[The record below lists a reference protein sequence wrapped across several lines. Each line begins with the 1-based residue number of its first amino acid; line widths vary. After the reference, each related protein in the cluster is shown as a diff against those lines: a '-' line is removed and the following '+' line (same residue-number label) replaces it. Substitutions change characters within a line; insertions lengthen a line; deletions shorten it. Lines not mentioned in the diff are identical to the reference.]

1 MYAYETSYYSEQPA
15 EAFKNYL
22 LPVNNE
28 INPKDDIKHLQT
40 LKQVDIVMKYTLIFY
55 DILQKYWQEANKNWY
70 LTNLREF
77 IANKTSI

>member
-1 MYAYETSYYSEQPA
+1 M
-15 EAFKNYL
+15 NYL

-28 INPKDDIKHLQT
+28 INPKDDIKHLYT

-55 DILQKYWQEANKNWY
+55 DMLPKYWQETNKNWY

-77 IANKTSI
+77 IANRTSR

>member
-15 EAFKNYL
+15 EPFMNYL

-28 INPKDDIKHLQT
+28 INPKDIKHLYT

-55 DILQKYWQEANKNWY
+55 DMLQKYWWE
-70 LTNLREF
+70 T
-77 IANKTSI
+77 KTGTSQI